1 MNYYDIFISYRR
13 NGGFETAK
21 HLYDLLTRDGYQVSF
36 DIDTLRSGNFNTEL
50 LHRIDLCTDFI
61 VVLDKHAFNRSVD
74 TTFNR
79 DQDWLRIELA
89 YALKQKKNIIPVIL
103 AGFTDFPYNLPSDI
117 EEIRYKNGPKYDQY
131 YFDAFYS
138 RLTEFLISQPINRS
152 NNFVSSNSDT
162 SDSVLK
168 IETDLICRILVDGK
182 ERCTA
187 KPDTVTRILLRE
199 GSYCLRFVSIDNQ
212 ADFIEDKKFRI
223 KKNTEELYIVSL
235 LPIRKNR
242 ETREAH
248 EHYLM
253 QLNDNIFKVKISD
266 QNGKAG
272 YVHRHTNE
280 ILLPLAYED
289 CYPFKFGY
297 AWVKKNGKYEL
308 INHTGAKVTQDSY
321 EDINL
326 SEHRTRVKKDGKW
339 GFIDLE
345 GIEVIPCI
353 YDEARDFHVTNMSN
367 REALR
372 YIRASVKKDGKWKFI
387 DKLGNDISLNTYEVT
402 HDFNCGRARVRK
414 NGKWGFIDLEGIEVI
429 PCIYNE
435 ASNFE
440 FPLRKDSLVA
450 NSKYYS
456 RYIRARV
463 RKDGKWKFIDE
474 SGNSLS
480 IDTYEE
486 AYGFHYGRARVRKN
500 GKWGFIDYSGK
511 EVIPCVYNKATD
523 FSNKFII
530 SAAVK
535 KNILGK
541 LGYWKEIELD
551 GTKFGK
557 SSLFRPIGYSYK

>member
-1 MNYYDIFISYRR
+1 
-13 NGGFETAK
+13 
-21 HLYDLLTRDGYQVSF
+21 
-36 DIDTLRSGNFNTEL
+36 
-50 LHRIDLCTDFI
+50 
-61 VVLDKHAFNRSVD
+61 
-74 TTFNR
+74 
-79 DQDWLRIELA
+79 
-89 YALKQKKNIIPVIL
+89 
-103 AGFTDFPYNLPSDI
+103 
-117 EEIRYKNGPKYDQY
+117 
-131 YFDAFYS
+131 
-138 RLTEFLISQPINRS
+138 
-152 NNFVSSNSDT
+152 
-162 SDSVLK
+162 
-168 IETDLICRILVDGK
+168 
-182 ERCTA
+182 
-187 KPDTVTRILLRE
+187 
-199 GSYCLRFVSIDNQ
+199 
-212 ADFIEDKKFRI
+212 
-223 KKNTEELYIVSL
+223 
-235 LPIRKNR
+235 
-242 ETREAH
+242 
-248 EHYLM
+248 M

-387 DKLGNDISLNTYEVT
+387 D
-402 HDFNCGRARVRK
+402 
-414 NGKWGFIDLEGIEVI
+414 LEGIEVI

-523 FSNKFII
+523 FSNKFINV
-530 SAAVK
+530 SSR
-535 KNILGK
+535 
-541 LGYWKEIELD
+541 
-551 GTKFGK
+551 KF
-557 SSLFRPIGYSYK
+557 RIGPVVRH